1 MKDKLVI
8 IPAFNE
14 AGCIVNTV
22 NDIIENAPEFDYV
35 VINDCSRDDTY
46 KLCLEHGF
54 NVVNLPINSGI
65 GAAVQTGYLY
75 AKRYGYKYAIQVDG
89 DGQHD
94 VRYVSKIIKPILDL
108 KADMV
113 IGSRFIE
120 DIDTFKSSRARRVGI
135 KVISLFMKFAT
146 GRKIYDTTS
155 GFRAC
160 SKELI
165 YDFSLSYPSEYPEPI
180 TTVEVL
186 KKGYKVDELSVEM
199 NERDGGVSS
208 IRAWKSIYYMLNV
221 CLALLAVK
229 IRRYKRCR

>member
-46 KLCLEHGF
+46 KLCLENGF

-94 VRYVSKIIKPILDL
+94 AAFLETMASYMEEHNTGML
-108 KADMV
+108 
-113 IGSRFIE
+113 IGSRYIE
-120 DIDTFKSSRARRVGI
+120 KQGFQSSGLRRFGIRYFTFLI
-135 KVISLFMKFAT
+135 KILT
-146 GRKIYDTTS
+146 GKKITDPTS
-155 GFRAC
+155 GMRMVGRDIIEYFA
-160 SKELI
+160 EE
-165 YDFSLSYPSEYPEPI
+165 YPKDYPEPETAVTI
-180 TTVEVL
+180 V
-186 KKGYKVDELSVEM
+186 KKGWAVEEIPVVM
-199 NERDGGVSS
+199 KERQAGTSS
-208 IRAWKSIYYMLNV
+208 ISPKRSIYYMIKV
-221 CLALLAVK
+221 SLACIIAAMSS
-229 IRRYKRCR
+229 

>member
-94 VRYVSKIIKPILDL
+94 AAFLGTMARYMEEHGTGML
-108 KADMV
+108 
-113 IGSRFIE
+113 IGSRYIE
-120 DIDTFKSSRARRVGI
+120 KQGFQSSGLRRFGI
-135 KVISLFMKFAT
+135 KYFTVLIKILT
-146 GRKIYDTTS
+146 GKKITDPTS
-155 GFRAC
+155 GMRMVGRDIIEYFA
-160 SKELI
+160 EE
-165 YDFSLSYPSEYPEPI
+165 YPKDYPEPETAVTI
-180 TTVEVL
+180 V
-186 KKGYKVDELSVEM
+186 KRGWSVEEIPVVM
-199 NERDGGVSS
+199 KERQAGTSS
-208 IRAWKSIYYMLNV
+208 ISPKRSVYYMIKVSLA
-221 CLALLAVK
+221 CLMAA
-229 IRRYKRCR
+229 ISA

>member
-22 NDIIENAPEFDYV
+22 NDIIENASEFDYV

-65 GAAVQTGYLY
+65 GATVQTGYLY

-94 VRYVSKIIKPILDL
+94 AAFLGIMARYMEEHGTGML
-108 KADMV
+108 
-113 IGSRFIE
+113 IGSRYIE
-120 DIDTFKSSRARRVGI
+120 KQGFQSSGLRRFGI
-135 KVISLFMKFAT
+135 KYFTVLIKLLT
-146 GRKIYDTTS
+146 GKKITDPTS
-155 GFRAC
+155 GMRMVGRDIIEYFA
-160 SKELI
+160 EE
-165 YDFSLSYPSEYPEPI
+165 YPKDYPEPETAVTI
-180 TTVEVL
+180 VKRGWT
-186 KKGYKVDELSVEM
+186 VDEIPVVM
-199 NERDGGVSS
+199 KERQAGTSS
-208 IRAWKSIYYMLNV
+208 ISPKRSVYYMIKV
-221 CLALLAVK
+221 SLACVMAAMSV
-229 IRRYKRCR
+229 

>member
-46 KLCLEHGF
+46 KLCLENGF

-94 VRYVSKIIKPILDL
+94 AAFLETMASYMEEHNTGML
-108 KADMV
+108 
-113 IGSRFIE
+113 IGSRYIE
-120 DIDTFKSSRARRVGI
+120 KQG
-135 KVISLFMKFAT
+135 KVWNKIFYIS
-146 GRKIYDTTS
+146 Y
-155 GFRAC
+155 
-160 SKELI
+160 
-165 YDFSLSYPSEYPEPI
+165 
-180 TTVEVL
+180 
-186 KKGYKVDELSVEM
+186 
-199 NERDGGVSS
+199 
-208 IRAWKSIYYMLNV
+208 
-221 CLALLAVK
+221 
-229 IRRYKRCR
+229 

>member
-22 NDIIENAPEFDYV
+22 NDIIENAPDFDYV

-75 AKRYGYKYAIQVDG
+75 AKRYGYNYAIQVDG

-94 VRYVSKIIKPILDL
+94 AAFLGTMARYMEEHGTGML
-108 KADMV
+108 
-113 IGSRFIE
+113 IGSRYIE
-120 DIDTFKSSRARRVGI
+120 KQGFQSSGLRRFGI
-135 KVISLFMKFAT
+135 KYFTVLIKILT
-146 GRKIYDTTS
+146 GKRITDPTS
-155 GFRAC
+155 GMRMVGRDIIEYFA
-160 SKELI
+160 EE
-165 YDFSLSYPSEYPEPI
+165 YPKDYPEPETAVTI
-180 TTVEVL
+180 V
-186 KKGYKVDELSVEM
+186 KKGWSVEEIPVVM
-199 NERDGGVSS
+199 KERQAGTSS
-208 IRAWKSIYYMLNV
+208 ISPKRSIYYMIKV
-221 CLALLAVK
+221 SLACIMAA
-229 IRRYKRCR
+229 ISA

>member
-94 VRYVSKIIKPILDL
+94 AAFLGTMARYMEEHGTGML
-108 KADMV
+108 
-113 IGSRFIE
+113 IGSRYIE
-120 DIDTFKSSRARRVGI
+120 KQGFQSSGLRRFGI
-135 KVISLFMKFAT
+135 KYFTVLIKILT
-146 GRKIYDTTS
+146 GKKITDPTS
-155 GFRAC
+155 GMRMVGRDIIEYFA
-160 SKELI
+160 EE
-165 YDFSLSYPSEYPEPI
+165 YPKDYPEPETAVTI
-180 TTVEVL
+180 V
-186 KKGYKVDELSVEM
+186 KKGWSVEEIPVVM
-199 NERDGGVSS
+199 KERQAGTSS
-208 IRAWKSIYYMLNV
+208 ISPKRSVYYMIKV
-221 CLALLAVK
+221 SLACVMAA
-229 IRRYKRCR
+229 ISA

>member
-94 VRYVSKIIKPILDL
+94 AAFLGTMARYMEEHGTGML
-108 KADMV
+108 
-113 IGSRFIE
+113 IGSRYIE
-120 DIDTFKSSRARRVGI
+120 KQGFQSSGLRRFGI
-135 KVISLFMKFAT
+135 KYFTVLIKILT
-146 GRKIYDTTS
+146 GKKITDPTS
-155 GFRAC
+155 GMRMVGRDIIEYFA
-160 SKELI
+160 EE
-165 YDFSLSYPSEYPEPI
+165 YPKDYPEPETAVTI
-180 TTVEVL
+180 V
-186 KKGYKVDELSVEM
+186 KKGWSVEEIPVVM
-199 NERDGGVSS
+199 KERQAGTSS
-208 IRAWKSIYYMLNV
+208 ISPKRSIYYMIKV
-221 CLALLAVK
+221 SLACVMAA
-229 IRRYKRCR
+229 ISA

>member
-94 VRYVSKIIKPILDL
+94 AAFLGTMARYMEEHGTGML
-108 KADMV
+108 
-113 IGSRFIE
+113 IGSRYIE
-120 DIDTFKSSRARRVGI
+120 KQGFQSSGLRRFGI
-135 KVISLFMKFAT
+135 KYFTVLIKILT
-146 GRKIYDTTS
+146 GKKITDPTS
-155 GFRAC
+155 GMRMVGRDIIEYFA
-160 SKELI
+160 EE
-165 YDFSLSYPSEYPEPI
+165 YPKDYPEPETAVTI
-180 TTVEVL
+180 V
-186 KKGYKVDELSVEM
+186 KRGWSVEEIPVVM
-199 NERDGGVSS
+199 KERQAGISS
-208 IRAWKSIYYMLNV
+208 ISPKRSVYYMIKVSLA
-221 CLALLAVK
+221 CLMAA
-229 IRRYKRCR
+229 ISA

>member
-35 VINDCSRDDTY
+35 VVNDCSRDDTY
-46 KLCLEHGF
+46 KLCLENGF

-94 VRYVSKIIKPILDL
+94 AAFLGTMARYMEEHGTGML
-108 KADMV
+108 
-113 IGSRFIE
+113 IGSRYIE
-120 DIDTFKSSRARRVGI
+120 KQGFQSSGLRRFGI
-135 KVISLFMKFAT
+135 KYFTVLIKILT
-146 GRKIYDTTS
+146 GKKITDPTS
-155 GFRAC
+155 GMRMVGRDIIEYFA
-160 SKELI
+160 EE
-165 YDFSLSYPSEYPEPI
+165 YPKDYPEPETAVTI
-180 TTVEVL
+180 V
-186 KKGYKVDELSVEM
+186 KKGWTVDEIPVVM
-199 NERDGGVSS
+199 KERQAGTSS
-208 IRAWKSIYYMLNV
+208 ISPKKSVYYMIKV
-221 CLALLAVK
+221 SLACVMAALSA
-229 IRRYKRCR
+229 

>member
-35 VINDCSRDDTY
+35 IINDCSRDETY

-54 NVVNLPINSGI
+54 NVVSLPINSGI

-94 VRYVSKIIKPILDL
+94 AAFLGVMARYMEEHNTGML
-108 KADMV
+108 
-113 IGSRFIE
+113 IGSRYIE
-120 DIDTFKSSRARRVGI
+120 KQGFQSSGLRRFGI
-135 KVISLFMKFAT
+135 KYFTVLIKILT
-146 GRKIYDTTS
+146 GKKITDPTS
-155 GFRAC
+155 GMRMVGRDIIEYFA
-160 SKELI
+160 EE
-165 YDFSLSYPSEYPEPI
+165 YPKDYPEPETAVTI
-180 TTVEVL
+180 CKKGWTVEEIPVVM
-186 KKGYKVDELSVEM
+186 K
-199 NERDGGVSS
+199 ERQAGTSS
-208 IRAWKSIYYMLNV
+208 ISPKRSVYYMIKV
-221 CLALLAVK
+221 SLACVMAAMSV
-229 IRRYKRCR
+229 

>member
-94 VRYVSKIIKPILDL
+94 ATFLGTMARYMEENGTGML
-108 KADMV
+108 
-113 IGSRFIE
+113 IGSRYIE
-120 DIDTFKSSRARRVGI
+120 KQGFQSSGLRRFGI
-135 KVISLFMKFAT
+135 KYFTVLIKILT
-146 GRKIYDTTS
+146 GKKITDPTS
-155 GFRAC
+155 GMRMVGRDIIEYFA
-160 SKELI
+160 EE
-165 YDFSLSYPSEYPEPI
+165 YPKDYPEPETAVTI
-180 TTVEVL
+180 V
-186 KKGYKVDELSVEM
+186 KKGWSVEEIPVVM
-199 NERDGGVSS
+199 KERQAGTSS
-208 IRAWKSIYYMLNV
+208 ISPKRSIYYMIKV
-221 CLALLAVK
+221 SLACIMAA
-229 IRRYKRCR
+229 ISA

>member
-94 VRYVSKIIKPILDL
+94 AAFLGTMARYMEEHGTGML
-108 KADMV
+108 
-113 IGSRFIE
+113 IGSRYIE
-120 DIDTFKSSRARRVGI
+120 KQGFQSSGLRRFGI
-135 KVISLFMKFAT
+135 KYFTVLIKILT
-146 GRKIYDTTS
+146 GKKITDPTS
-155 GFRAC
+155 GMRMVGRDIIEYFA
-160 SKELI
+160 EE
-165 YDFSLSYPSEYPEPI
+165 YPKDYPEPETAVTI
-180 TTVEVL
+180 V
-186 KKGYKVDELSVEM
+186 KRGWSVEEIPVVM
-199 NERDGGVSS
+199 KERQAGTSS
-208 IRAWKSIYYMLNV
+208 ISPKRSVYYMIKV
-221 CLALLAVK
+221 SLACVMAA
-229 IRRYKRCR
+229 ISA

>member
-94 VRYVSKIIKPILDL
+94 AAFLGTMARYMEEHGTGML
-108 KADMV
+108 
-113 IGSRFIE
+113 IGSRYIE
-120 DIDTFKSSRARRVGI
+120 KQGFQSSGLRRFGI
-135 KVISLFMKFAT
+135 KYFTVLIKILT
-146 GRKIYDTTS
+146 GKRITDPTS
-155 GFRAC
+155 GMRMVGRDIIEYFA
-160 SKELI
+160 EE
-165 YDFSLSYPSEYPEPI
+165 YPKDYPEPETAVTI
-180 TTVEVL
+180 V
-186 KKGYKVDELSVEM
+186 KKGWSVEEIPVVM
-199 NERDGGVSS
+199 KERQAGTSS
-208 IRAWKSIYYMLNV
+208 ISPKRSIYYMIKV
-221 CLALLAVK
+221 SLACVMAA
-229 IRRYKRCR
+229 ISA

>member
-22 NDIIENAPEFDYV
+22 NDIIENAPDFDYV

-75 AKRYGYKYAIQVDG
+75 AKRYGYNYAIQVDG

-94 VRYVSKIIKPILDL
+94 AAFLGTMARYMEENGTGML
-108 KADMV
+108 
-113 IGSRFIE
+113 IGSRYIE
-120 DIDTFKSSRARRVGI
+120 KQGFQSSGLRRFGI
-135 KVISLFMKFAT
+135 KYFTVLIKILT
-146 GRKIYDTTS
+146 GKKITDPTS
-155 GFRAC
+155 GMRMVGRDIIEYFA
-160 SKELI
+160 EE
-165 YDFSLSYPSEYPEPI
+165 YPKDYPEPETAVTI
-180 TTVEVL
+180 V
-186 KKGYKVDELSVEM
+186 KKGWSVEEIPVVM
-199 NERDGGVSS
+199 KERQAGTSS
-208 IRAWKSIYYMLNV
+208 ISPKRSVYYMIKV
-221 CLALLAVK
+221 SLACIMAA
-229 IRRYKRCR
+229 ISA

>member
-35 VINDCSRDDTY
+35 VVNDCSRDDTY

-94 VRYVSKIIKPILDL
+94 AAFLGTMARYMEEHGTGML
-108 KADMV
+108 
-113 IGSRFIE
+113 IGSRYIE
-120 DIDTFKSSRARRVGI
+120 KQGFQSSGLRRFGI
-135 KVISLFMKFAT
+135 KYFTVLIKILT
-146 GRKIYDTTS
+146 GKKITDPTS
-155 GFRAC
+155 GMRMVGRDIIEYFA
-160 SKELI
+160 EE
-165 YDFSLSYPSEYPEPI
+165 YPKDYPEPETAVTI
-180 TTVEVL
+180 V
-186 KKGYKVDELSVEM
+186 KKGWTVDEIPVVM
-199 NERDGGVSS
+199 KERQAGTSS
-208 IRAWKSIYYMLNV
+208 ISPKKSVYYMIKV
-221 CLALLAVK
+221 SLACVMAALSA
-229 IRRYKRCR
+229 

>member
-94 VRYVSKIIKPILDL
+94 AAFLGIMARYMEEHGTGML
-108 KADMV
+108 
-113 IGSRFIE
+113 IGSRYIE
-120 DIDTFKSSRARRVGI
+120 KQGFQSSGLRRFGI
-135 KVISLFMKFAT
+135 KYFTVLIKLLT
-146 GRKIYDTTS
+146 GKKITDPTS
-155 GFRAC
+155 GMRMVGRDIIEYFA
-160 SKELI
+160 EE
-165 YDFSLSYPSEYPEPI
+165 YPKDYPEPETAVTI
-180 TTVEVL
+180 V
-186 KKGYKVDELSVEM
+186 KKGWKVEEIPVVM
-199 NERDGGVSS
+199 KERQAGTSS
-208 IRAWKSIYYMLNV
+208 ISRKRSVYYMIKV
-221 CLALLAVK
+221 SLACVMAAMSV
-229 IRRYKRCR
+229 

>member
-94 VRYVSKIIKPILDL
+94 AAFLGTMARYMEEHGTGML
-108 KADMV
+108 
-113 IGSRFIE
+113 IGSRYIE
-120 DIDTFKSSRARRVGI
+120 KQGFQSSGLRRFGI
-135 KVISLFMKFAT
+135 KYFTVLIKILT
-146 GRKIYDTTS
+146 GKKITDPTS
-155 GFRAC
+155 GMRMVGRDIIEYFA
-160 SKELI
+160 EE
-165 YDFSLSYPSEYPEPI
+165 YPKDYPEPETAVTI
-180 TTVEVL
+180 V
-186 KKGYKVDELSVEM
+186 KKGWSVEEIPVVM
-199 NERDGGVSS
+199 KERQAGTSS
-208 IRAWKSIYYMLNV
+208 ISPKRSIYYMIKV
-221 CLALLAVK
+221 SLACIMAA
-229 IRRYKRCR
+229 ISA

>member
-46 KLCLEHGF
+46 KLCLENGF

-94 VRYVSKIIKPILDL
+94 AAFLGIMARYMEEHGTGML
-108 KADMV
+108 
-113 IGSRFIE
+113 IGSRYIE
-120 DIDTFKSSRARRVGI
+120 KQGFQSSGLRRFGI
-135 KVISLFMKFAT
+135 KYFTVLIKILT
-146 GRKIYDTTS
+146 GKRITDPTS
-155 GFRAC
+155 GMRMVGRDIIEYFA
-160 SKELI
+160 EE
-165 YDFSLSYPSEYPEPI
+165 YPKDYPEPETAVTI
-180 TTVEVL
+180 VKRGWT
-186 KKGYKVDELSVEM
+186 VDEIPVVM
-199 NERDGGVSS
+199 KERQAGTSS
-208 IRAWKSIYYMLNV
+208 ISPKRSVYYMIKV
-221 CLALLAVK
+221 SLACVMAAMSV
-229 IRRYKRCR
+229 

>member
-46 KLCLEHGF
+46 KLCVEHGF

-94 VRYVSKIIKPILDL
+94 AAFLGTMARYMEEHGTGML
-108 KADMV
+108 
-113 IGSRFIE
+113 IGSRYIE
-120 DIDTFKSSRARRVGI
+120 KQGFQSSGLRRFGI
-135 KVISLFMKFAT
+135 KYFTVLIKILT
-146 GRKIYDTTS
+146 GKRITDPTS
-155 GFRAC
+155 GMRMVGRDIIEYFA
-160 SKELI
+160 EE
-165 YDFSLSYPSEYPEPI
+165 YPKDYPEPETAVTI
-180 TTVEVL
+180 VKRGWT
-186 KKGYKVDELSVEM
+186 VDEIPVVM
-199 NERDGGVSS
+199 KERQAGTSS
-208 IRAWKSIYYMLNV
+208 ISPKRSVYYMIKV
-221 CLALLAVK
+221 SLACVMAAMSV
-229 IRRYKRCR
+229 

>member
-22 NDIIENAPEFDYV
+22 NDIIKNAPEFDYV

-75 AKRYGYKYAIQVDG
+75 AKRYGYNYAIQVDG

-94 VRYVSKIIKPILDL
+94 AAFLGTMARYMEEHGTGML
-108 KADMV
+108 
-113 IGSRFIE
+113 IGSRYIE
-120 DIDTFKSSRARRVGI
+120 KQGFQSSGLRRFGI
-135 KVISLFMKFAT
+135 KYFTVLIKILT
-146 GRKIYDTTS
+146 GKRITDPTS
-155 GFRAC
+155 GMRMVGGDIIEYFA
-160 SKELI
+160 EE
-165 YDFSLSYPSEYPEPI
+165 YPKDYPEPETAVTI
-180 TTVEVL
+180 V
-186 KKGYKVDELSVEM
+186 KKGWSVEEIPVVM
-199 NERDGGVSS
+199 KERQAGTSS
-208 IRAWKSIYYMLNV
+208 ISPKRSIYYMIKV
-221 CLALLAVK
+221 SLACVMAA
-229 IRRYKRCR
+229 ISA